1 MAECLLLK
9 AGGGVSSDDL
19 TAKKGQ
25 VLSGYT
31 AVTADSGD
39 EAAGGTMPNHGELN
53 WSESNTT
60 KTVAAGYYS
69 GGTLDSRPSYN
80 KGVSDADG
88 RVNSDS
94 ESYKKGYEAG
104 YNDGYSTGKKEGYE
118 SGHSAG
124 YEEGHDAGYKEG
136 YESFL
141 GGSTLS
147 NTVCTDFGG
156 SVSVSGKHDP
166 LWTERKFDKNET
178 FEVPKKYSGGT
189 LYALDIT
196 IKHDGGEAYGQEYS
210 ASGSYNIKNHDGTS
224 IESASYGTTGNSVD
238 HANVDFMTKPYS
250 VVGDKIL
257 VHLIANGKV
266 RLINFAAG
274 VDGNQS
280 AHANMQFTVVAK
292 YKIPKS

>member
-104 YNDGYSTGKKEGYE
+104 YSAGISFADGRVNTNSESYKKGYQDGYEAGKQYVKEHPDEFGLV
-118 SGHSAG
+118 
-124 YEEGHDAGYKEG
+124 DI
-136 YESFL
+136 
-141 GGSTLS
+141 S
-147 NTVCTDFGG
+147 N
-156 SVSVSGKHDP
+156 
-166 LWTERKFDKNET
+166 
-178 FEVPKKYSGGT
+178 
-189 LYALDIT
+189 IT
-196 IKHDGGEAYGQEYS
+196 ISTPDTNNGWGSRTFDHDCIVIFSGTAEPGSCGHYDQHDCGHQDPPCTGTQTNISTTGQILSQSNWNTYNKRAGVTFS
-210 ASGSYNIKNHDGTS
+210 GTVNIKAGQGINISGRHWGSYSNN
-224 IESASYGTTGNSVD
+224 
-238 HANVDFMTKPYS
+238 
-250 VVGDKIL
+250 
-257 VHLIANGKV
+257 NGAV
-266 RLINFAAG
+266 TWTY
-274 VDGNQS
+274 
-280 AHANMQFTVVAK
+280 TVLK
-292 YKIPKS
+292 FN